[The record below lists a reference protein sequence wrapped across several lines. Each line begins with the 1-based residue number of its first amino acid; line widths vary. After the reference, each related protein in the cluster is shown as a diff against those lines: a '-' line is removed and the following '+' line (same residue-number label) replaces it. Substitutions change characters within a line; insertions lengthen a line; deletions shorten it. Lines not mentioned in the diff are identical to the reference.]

1 MGNILV
7 VDDEKGIRITLGAFL
22 RKDGHEVHL
31 AEDVDAA
38 LNIMSEEKI
47 DVVLTDIILPRVTG
61 VELLKTIRKTWPHVQ
76 VVMITGE
83 PTVETATEALRTG
96 AFDYISKPVSKNA
109 VLHVVGNAMK
119 VKLLDD
125 ERRRLEEDNRRHRE
139 ELERLVEER
148 TRSLRESEETA
159 RVLLDSTPDAAMLI
173 DKQGH
178 ILALNFPMAQRL
190 KKRQKELI
198 GKRVYD
204 FYSTSLAESRQKR
217 AEEVIRLK
225 KPVYFQDEDDDK
237 ILENR
242 FYPMPDELGSVAQ
255 ISFFSRDVTVQKK
268 LEQERILLDTAIRH
282 VAESIVI
289 TNKAGTIQYVN
300 PAFEKIT
307 GYTRAEAFGQNPRIL
322 KSDTHDAEFYK
333 SMWATLTQGNIW
345 NGLMTNRKKDE
356 TLYEEEVS
364 ISPIK
369 NQSGAITN
377 YVAVKRDVTE
387 QTRLQEQ
394 VRQSQKMEAIG
405 TLAGGIAHDF
415 NNILFPLVGYAE
427 LALDQMPEGGNTQRY
442 LNAILTNLDRAGNLV
457 RQILTFCRKTNEKL
471 RPMKIQ
477 PVIREVLKFIRSSFP
492 STITVRQEIDQD
504 CGKVSADP
512 TQIYQ
517 VVMNL
522 CTNAH
527 HAMKTEGGVLTVE
540 LNEIDVDPDDLF
552 YKNLTAGMYL
562 RLRVSDTGYGIKPE
576 IMNRIFDPY
585 FTTKEPEEGTG
596 LGLAVISGI
605 VRNFGGDIRVY
616 SEPDRGTTFN
626 VYLPRIDVGEDREPV
641 IKHAAPPGD
650 ERILLI
656 DDEIEIT
663 NFEKQ
668 ILESLGYT
676 VTALNSSPNA
686 LEMFSAQPDK
696 FDLVITD
703 MTMPTMTGAVLA
715 EVMIRIRPDIPII
728 LCSGFSENMDDNKAR
743 AIGIREYVMKPI
755 VRSELAQII
764 RKVLDEQPDNTYKD
778 S

>member
-190 KKRQKELI
+190 KKRRKELI

-289 TNKAGTIQYVN
+289 TDKAGTIQYVN

-322 KSDTHDAEFYK
+322 KSDTHNAEFYK